1 MFSQIGLYYKFSIAK
16 VESEMQEENLKQ
28 GRQRTLD
35 FFFLFKR
42 KPIRLIFFFSDI

>member
-1 MFSQIGLYYKFSIAK
+1 MCSQIGLYNKFSIAR

-28 GRQRTLD
+28 GRQR
-35 FFFLFKR
+35 